1 VVFDHSLHNV
11 LVYGDATLCDKLFGG
26 KSIILDED
34 IRQILLVISRGIKEE
49 IVHASFSSS
58 LF

>member
-1 VVFDHSLHNV
+1 VVFDQSLHNV

-26 KSIILDED
+26 KSILLDED

-49 IVHASFSSS
+49 IVHAFFSSS